1 MLLAALE
8 AKKQGGWFSGRS
20 EQASIRQTLT
30 ACITDANLWKLRLP
44 KKDKAIA
51 EIWFGAFGAAMSYVI
66 QK

>member
-20 EQASIRQTLT
+20 EQASIRQMST
-30 ACITDANLWKLRLP
+30 ACVTDANLWKLRLP
-44 KKDKAIA
+44 KKERAIA
-51 EIWFGAFGAAMSYVI
+51 EIWSGVFGAAMYVI